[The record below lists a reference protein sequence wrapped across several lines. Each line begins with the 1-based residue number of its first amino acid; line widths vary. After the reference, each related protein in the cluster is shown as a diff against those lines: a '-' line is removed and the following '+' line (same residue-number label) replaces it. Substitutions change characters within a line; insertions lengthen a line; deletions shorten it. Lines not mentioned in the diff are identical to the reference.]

1 MKANL
6 KLLRTDYWNYDCLMY
21 SSLGLEY
28 IGVVINGPFFIDD
41 EWQNFWG
48 DFYNHWF
55 QGDINFLIKVV
66 SQFIFILLIKIF
78 FLIIIIRYYNIYYFS
93 NFIVIIVVIV
103 NKKLAM

>member
-55 QGDINFLIKVV
+55 
-66 SQFIFILLIKIF
+66 
-78 FLIIIIRYYNIYYFS
+78 
-93 NFIVIIVVIV
+93 
-103 NKKLAM
+103 